1 MAKSAATSLQGAV
14 ARRARP
20 PIAKTAPAPEDPRTR
35 EVILEAALDAFSRD
49 GYEGASLPTIAKAA
63 KVGHPLIHYYF
74 GSKDNLW
81 RQTVEY
87 AFGGLM
93 SEAATIDAASR
104 DLSPIDRLRVL
115 IRTFTLFAA
124 RHPAHLGL
132 IMSEWRAK
140 SERLTWLN
148 DNYTGT
154 FVRNLR
160 RILLEARDAGQI
172 KPIPP
177 DHLGFIIMGSIVLF
191 FSLNFDLPE
200 GTDMDR
206 LADQHASWVL
216 EAILKGIQL

>member
-1 MAKSAATSLQGAV
+1 MAKNAGTRSQGAV
-14 ARRARP
+14 ARRAGSP
-20 PIAKTAPAPEDPRTR
+20 KAKPAPAAEDPRTR
-35 EVILEAALDAFSRD
+35 EVILEAALEAFSRD
-49 GYEGASLPTIAKAA
+49 GYEGASLPTIARAA

-81 RQTVEY
+81 HQTVEY
-87 AFGGLM
+87 AFGDLM
-93 SEAATIDAASR
+93 AEAATIEAASR

-115 IRTFTLFAA
+115 IRTFSLFSA
-124 RHPAHLGL
+124 RHPSHLGL

-154 FVRNLR
+154 FVRSLR
-160 RILLEARDAGQI
+160 RILLEAREAGQI
-172 KPIPP
+172 KAMPV

-191 FSLNFDLPE
+191 FSLNFELPE

-216 EAILKGIQL
+216 EAILKGIEL